1 MLMITEKR
9 RNPLIILALFA
20 ILSGCDG
27 ATNKYIKDCNNGDR
41 NACKEIA
48 KLNNNWAHS
57 QITNQDAKGILQREI
72 LIYKYRNDVK
82 AADECIAGQ
91 NSSCN
96 QVNTRNIALVNL
108 KLVPLIKE
116 RLKQIKEAKRQGEL
130 QAAEKATWGQW
141 TYSSDEDMATGKKS
155 YTATLDSENTVDF
168 DFPYSGPQYGQLML
182 RNHPRYGF
190 DAIVSIQKGQIL
202 CSEYSN
208 PYVLVRFD
216 NGSPIKYEC
225 SAPADSNTVHSFISD
240 ADSFTQQMKSASV
253 AYITLTFY
261 QEGSQTFKFKVKG
274 YDESKL

>member
-1 MLMITEKR
+1 MITQKR
-9 RNPLIILALFA
+9 RNQLIILALFA

-27 ATNKYIKDCNNGDR
+27 TTNKYIEDCNNGDR

-57 QITNQDAKGILQREI
+57 QITKKDAKGILQREI
-72 LIYKYRNDVK
+72 LIYKYRNDIK
-82 AADECIAGQ
+82 AADECITGQ
-91 NSSCN
+91 NSACD
-96 QVNTRNIALVNL
+96 QVNTKNIELVNK

-116 RLKQIKEAKRQGEL
+116 RLKQIKEAKRQGDL
-130 QAAEKATWGQW
+130 LVAEKATWGPW
-141 TYSSDEDMATGKKS
+141 EYSSDEDMATGKKS
-155 YTATLDSENTVDF
+155 YTATLDSENMVDF
-168 DFPYSGPQYGQLML
+168 SFPYSGPQYGQLML

-190 DAIVSIQKGQIL
+190 DAIISIQKGQIL

-208 PYVLVRFD
+208 PYILVRFD

-225 SAPADSNTVHSFISD
+225 SAPADNSTVHSFISD
-240 ADSFTQQMKSASV
+240 AESFEQQMRSASV

-274 YDESKL
+274 YDKSKI